1 MLHPLVGAVN
11 SKSKAVL
18 SSLGSNVETSVW
30 EAGGKTPG
38 AFDHFIIIISSKPC
52 QVGVNGGFA
61 RVQAFQLP

>member
-18 SSLGSNVETSVW
+18 SSLGSNVETSGW

-38 AFDHFIIIISSKPC
+38 AFDHFIISSKPF
-52 QVGVNGGFA
+52 QVGVNSGFA
-61 RVQAFQLP
+61 RAQAFQLP